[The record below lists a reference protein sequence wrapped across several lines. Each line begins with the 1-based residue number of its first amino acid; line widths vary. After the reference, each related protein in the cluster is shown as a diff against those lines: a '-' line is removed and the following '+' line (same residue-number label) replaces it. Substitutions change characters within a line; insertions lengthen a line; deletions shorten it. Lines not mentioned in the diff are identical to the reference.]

1 MIGHNNFDFA
11 LSPTL
16 RTYSAP
22 ITFAAPAVGPSD
34 AVMFGEWAKS
44 AKPLTNCNSRHK
56 VKAYRTISAGKT
68 HALTDQIIV
77 DFNGR
82 DTNDCEWV
90 GISWS
95 NKDGY
100 DCSYNTKY
108 AAAHKRGIK
117 IEHDGEEVY
126 SFEMAGTTDNNG
138 WGSSQPYLITKAGKW
153 EVFTNHIDSG
163 SCGNVGPEDGSAGD
177 WISVGSFTA
186 EEPLDDCYYKGRE
199 EGANIGDC
207 GDCLTGYTEVGGEC
221 QADSSGSSDGAGS
234 GGGSVGTMD
243 NSQIY
248 MIGGGVL
255 LLALLLKRKK

>member
-22 ITFAAPAVGPSD
+22 VTFAAPATGPSD
-34 AVMFGEWAKS
+34 AVKFGSWAKS
-44 AKPLTNCNSRHK
+44 EKPVTNCNSRHK
-56 VKAYRTISAGKT
+56 VNAYRTISAGKT
-68 HALTDQIIV
+68 HALTNQIIV

-82 DTNDCEWV
+82 DTDTCIWG
-90 GISWS
+90 GITE
-95 NKDGY
+95 GY
-100 DCSYNTKY
+100 DCSYNTIHSTQ
-108 AAAHKRGIK
+108 HKRGIK

-126 SFEMAGTTDNNG
+126 SFEMAGTTENNG

-153 EVFTNHIDSG
+153 EVFTNHIQSGTCGKVKDSG
-163 SCGNVGPEDGSAGD
+163 NTWV
-177 WISVGSFTA
+177 SVGSFTA
-186 EEPLDDCYYKGRE
+186 EEPLSDCAATGRE
-199 EGANIGDC
+199 EGANVGDC
-207 GDCLTGYTEVGGEC
+207 GDCLTGYTEVGGVC
-221 QADSSGSSDGAGS
+221 QADSSGSGDGSS
-234 GGGSVGTMD
+234 GGGSSGSMD

>member
-22 ITFAAPAVGPSD
+22 VTFAAPAVGPSD
-34 AVMFGEWAKS
+34 AVMFGSWAKS
-44 AKPLTNCNSRHK
+44 AKPVTNCNSRHM
-56 VKAYRTISAGKT
+56 VDAYRTKSAGKT

-82 DTNDCEWV
+82 DTNDCIWE

-95 NKDGY
+95 NKNGY
-100 DCSYNTKY
+100 NCGYNTIY
-108 AAAHKRGIK
+108 AANHKRGIK
-117 IEHDGEEVY
+117 IEHEGEEVY
-126 SFEMAGTTDNNG
+126 SFEMAGNSDG

-186 EEPLDDCYYKGRE
+186 EEPLSDCAVTGRE
-199 EGANIGDC
+199 EGADVGDC
-207 GDCLTGYTEVGGEC
+207 GDCFTGYTEVDGVCTADASGDGAGG
-221 QADSSGSSDGAGS
+221 SSGSTDNTQLYMM
-234 GGGSVGTMD
+234 GGG
-243 NSQIY
+243 
-248 MIGGGVL
+248 L
-255 LLALLLKRKK
+255 LLLLLVLKKRK

>member
-22 ITFAAPAVGPSD
+22 FTFAAPAVGPSD

-44 AKPLTNCNSRHK
+44 AKPATNCNSRHK
-56 VKAYRTISAGKT
+56 VNAYRTISAGKT
-68 HALTDQIIV
+68 HALTNQIIV

-82 DTNDCEWV
+82 DTDDCVWV
-90 GISWS
+90 GGWTP
-95 NKDGY
+95 Y
-100 DCSYNTKY
+100 DCSYNTIY
-108 AAAHKRGIK
+108 SHNHKRGIK

-138 WGSSQPYLITKAGKW
+138 WGSSMPYLITKAGKW

-186 EEPLDDCYYKGRE
+186 EEPLSDCAVTGRE
-199 EGANIGDC
+199 EGADVGDC
-207 GDCLTGYTEVGGEC
+207 GDCFTDYTEVDGVCTADASGDGAGAGG
-221 QADSSGSSDGAGS
+221 SSGSTDNTQLYMM
-234 GGGSVGTMD
+234 GGG
-243 NSQIY
+243 
-248 MIGGGVL
+248 L
-255 LLALLLKRKK
+255 LLLLLVLKKRK